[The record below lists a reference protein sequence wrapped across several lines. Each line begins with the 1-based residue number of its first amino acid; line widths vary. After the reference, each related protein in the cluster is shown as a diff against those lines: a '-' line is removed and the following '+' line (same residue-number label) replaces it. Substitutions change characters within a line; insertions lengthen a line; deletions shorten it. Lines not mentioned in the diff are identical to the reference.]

1 MTNNL
6 IKYKRIIWALSIAVV
21 ILTLSNYSALRK
33 LDLIIR
39 TPFDKIEEIED
50 PAFQDSVVIDD
61 KKNANIIV
69 LVIDDFGYR
78 NDSISDGFLELPVP
92 ITCAVLPGHNQS
104 SRFAKKAINAGK
116 EVIVHMPM
124 QSAIASS
131 GEDEFKLKIG
141 MTSEEIEWRL
151 NEALNEIPEAVGINN
166 HQGSKATTDG
176 KVMAVVASVLK
187 NKNKFFLDS
196 RTSSKTV
203 GENTM
208 RSAGVP
214 TARRHIF
221 LDNDLSIENISKQ
234 LDKLVTVAEKKGLAI
249 GIGHVKGNTLK
260 VLEEKIP
267 ALVEQGFEFKFLS
280 QVVD

>member
-21 ILTLSNYSALRK
+21 ILILSNYSALRK

-39 TPFDKIEEIED
+39 TPFDKIEEIEE
-50 PAFQDSVVIDD
+50 PVFQDSVVIDD

-78 NDSISDGFLELPVP
+78 NDSISDGFLDLPVP

-124 QSAIASS
+124 QSAITSS

-260 VLEEKIP
+260 VLEEEIP

>member
-21 ILTLSNYSALRK
+21 ILILSNYSALRK

-39 TPFDKIEEIED
+39 APLDKIEEIEE
-50 PAFQDSVVIDD
+50 PVFQDSVIIDD

>member
-21 ILTLSNYSALRK
+21 ILILSNYSALRK

-39 TPFDKIEEIED
+39 APLDKIEEIEE
-50 PAFQDSVVIDD
+50 PVFQDSVIIDD

-208 RSAGVP
+208 RSVGVP

-234 LDKLVTVAEKKGLAI
+234 LYKLVAVAEKKGLAI

>member
-6 IKYKRIIWALSIAVV
+6 IKYKRIIWALSTAVV

-39 TPFDKIEEIED
+39 TPFDKIEEIEE
-50 PAFQDSVVIDD
+50 PVFQDSVVIDD

-124 QSAIASS
+124 QSAITSS

-208 RSAGVP
+208 RSVGVP

-234 LDKLVTVAEKKGLAI
+234 LDKLVAVAEKKGLAI

-260 VLEEKIP
+260 VLEEEIP

>member
-1 MTNNL
+1 MDNL
-6 IKYKRIIWALSIAVV
+6 TKYKRIIWALSITIA
-21 ILTLSNYSALRK
+21 ILVLSNYSALRK
-33 LDLIIR
+33 LDLAIR
-39 TPFDKIEEIED
+39 TSPEIIEKIEE
-50 PAFQDSVVIDD
+50 PVFQDSVFSVMDE
-61 KKNANIIV
+61 KVNTIV

-78 NDSISDGFLELPVP
+78 DDSISDGFLNLSVP
-92 ITCAVLPGHNQS
+92 ITCAVLPGHIQS

-116 EVIVHMPM
+116 EVIIHMPM
-124 QSAIASS
+124 QSTVPSS
-131 GEDEFKLKIG
+131 GEEEFKLKTG

-203 GENTM
+203 GESTM
-208 RSAGVP
+208 RSVGVP

-221 LDNDLSIENISKQ
+221 LDNDLNIKNISKQ
-234 LDKLVTVAEKKGLAI
+234 LNKLVDVSEKKGLAI

-260 VLEEKIP
+260 VLEKEIP
-267 ALVEQGFEFKFLS
+267 DLLERGFDFKFLS

>member
-1 MTNNL
+1 MDNL
-6 IKYKRIIWALSIAVV
+6 TKYKRIIWALSLTIA
-21 ILTLSNYSALRK
+21 ILVLSNYSALRK
-33 LDLIIR
+33 LDLAIR
-39 TPFDKIEEIED
+39 TSPEIIEKIEE
-50 PAFQDSVVIDD
+50 PVFQDSVFSVMDE
-61 KKNANIIV
+61 KVNTIV

-78 NDSISDGFLELPVP
+78 DDSISDGFLNLSVP
-92 ITCAVLPGHNQS
+92 ITCAVLPGHIQS

-116 EVIVHMPM
+116 EVIIHMPM
-124 QSAIASS
+124 QSTVSSS
-131 GEDEFKLKIG
+131 GEEEFKLKTG

-203 GENTM
+203 GESTM
-208 RSAGVP
+208 RSVGVP

-221 LDNDLSIENISKQ
+221 LDNDLNIKNISKQ
-234 LDKLVTVAEKKGLAI
+234 LNKLVDVSEKKGLAI

-260 VLEEKIP
+260 VLEKEIP
-267 ALVEQGFEFKFLS
+267 DLLERGFDFKFLS

>member
-21 ILTLSNYSALRK
+21 ILILSNYSALRK

-39 TPFDKIEEIED
+39 APFDKIEEIEE
-50 PAFQDSVVIDD
+50 PVFQDSVIIDD

-151 NEALNEIPEAVGINN
+151 KEALNEIPEAVGINN

-221 LDNDLSIENISKQ
+221 LDNDLSIKNISKQ

>member
-21 ILTLSNYSALRK
+21 ILILSNYSALRK

-39 TPFDKIEEIED
+39 APLDKIEEIEE
-50 PAFQDSVVIDD
+50 PVFQDSVIIDD

-124 QSAIASS
+124 QSATASS

-203 GENTM
+203 GESTM
-208 RSAGVP
+208 RSVGVP

-221 LDNDLSIENISKQ
+221 LDNDLNIKNISKQ
-234 LDKLVTVAEKKGLAI
+234 LNKLVDVSEKKGLAI

-260 VLEEKIP
+260 VLEKEIP
-267 ALVEQGFEFKFLS
+267 DLLERGFDFKFLS

>member
-21 ILTLSNYSALRK
+21 ILILSNYSALRK

-39 TPFDKIEEIED
+39 APFEEIEE
-50 PAFQDSVVIDD
+50 PVFQDSVIIDD

-124 QSAIASS
+124 QSAITSS

-208 RSAGVP
+208 RSFGVP

-260 VLEEKIP
+260 VLEEEIP

>member
-21 ILTLSNYSALRK
+21 ILILSNYSALRK

-39 TPFDKIEEIED
+39 APLDKIEEIEE
-50 PAFQDSVVIDD
+50 PVFQDSVIIDD

-208 RSAGVP
+208 RSVGVP

-267 ALVEQGFEFKFLS
+267 ALIEQGFEFKFLS

>member
-1 MTNNL
+1 MDNL
-6 IKYKRIIWALSIAVV
+6 TKYKRIIWALSITIA
-21 ILTLSNYSALRK
+21 ILVLSNYSALRK
-33 LDLIIR
+33 LDLAIR
-39 TPFDKIEEIED
+39 TSPEIIEKIEE
-50 PAFQDSVVIDD
+50 PVFQDSVFSVMDE
-61 KKNANIIV
+61 KVNTIV

-78 NDSISDGFLELPVP
+78 DDSISDGFLNLSVP
-92 ITCAVLPGHNQS
+92 ITCAVLPGHIQS

-116 EVIVHMPM
+116 EVIIHMPM
-124 QSAIASS
+124 QSTVPSS
-131 GEDEFKLKIG
+131 GEEEFKLKTG

-176 KVMAVVASVLK
+176 IVMAAVASVLK

-203 GENTM
+203 GESTM
-208 RSAGVP
+208 RSVGVP

-221 LDNDLSIENISKQ
+221 LDNDLNIKNISKQ
-234 LDKLVTVAEKKGLAI
+234 LNKLVDVSEKKGLAI

-260 VLEEKIP
+260 VLEKEIP
-267 ALVEQGFEFKFLS
+267 DLLERGFDFKFLS

>member
-21 ILTLSNYSALRK
+21 ILILSNYSALRK

-39 TPFDKIEEIED
+39 TPFDKIEEIEE
-50 PAFQDSVVIDD
+50 PVFQDSVIIDD

-124 QSAIASS
+124 QSAITSS

-208 RSAGVP
+208 RSVGVP

-234 LDKLVTVAEKKGLAI
+234 LNKLVTVAEKKGLAI

-260 VLEEKIP
+260 VLEEEIP

>member
-21 ILTLSNYSALRK
+21 ILILSNYSALRK

-39 TPFDKIEEIED
+39 APFDKIEEIEE
-50 PAFQDSVVIDD
+50 PVFQDSVIIDD
-61 KKNANIIV
+61 KKNANTIV

-124 QSAIASS
+124 QSAITSS

-208 RSAGVP
+208 RSVGVP

-234 LDKLVTVAEKKGLAI
+234 LNKLVTVAEKKGLAI

-260 VLEEKIP
+260 VLEEEIP

>member
-6 IKYKRIIWALSIAVV
+6 IKYKRIIWALSTAVV
-21 ILTLSNYSALRK
+21 ILILSNYSALRK

-39 TPFDKIEEIED
+39 TPFDKIEEIEE
-50 PAFQDSVVIDD
+50 PVFQDSVVIDD

-124 QSAIASS
+124 QSAITSS

-208 RSAGVP
+208 RSVGVP

-234 LDKLVTVAEKKGLAI
+234 LDKLVAVAEKKGLAI

-260 VLEEKIP
+260 VLEEEIP

>member
-21 ILTLSNYSALRK
+21 ILILSNYSALRK

-39 TPFDKIEEIED
+39 APFDKIEEIEE
-50 PAFQDSVVIDD
+50 PVFQDSVVIDD

-124 QSAIASS
+124 QSAITSS

>member
-6 IKYKRIIWALSIAVV
+6 IKYKRIIWALSIAVA
-21 ILTLSNYSALRK
+21 ILILSNYSALRK

-39 TPFDKIEEIED
+39 APFEEIEE
-50 PAFQDSVVIDD
+50 PVFQDSVIIDD
-61 KKNANIIV
+61 KKNENIIV

-78 NDSISDGFLELPVP
+78 NDSISDGFLDLPVP

-124 QSAIASS
+124 QSAITSS

-234 LDKLVTVAEKKGLAI
+234 LDKLVAVAEKKGLAI
-249 GIGHVKGNTLK
+249 GIGHVKSNTLK
-260 VLEEKIP
+260 VLEEEIP